1 MSIKFNDPTQK
12 RADIKIRPME
22 TSYDTIC
29 AALRIAPKNAYFEL
43 LAHPDKI
50 TP

>member
-1 MSIKFNDPTQK
+1 MKFREPTHIKI
-12 RADIKIRPME
+12 DIKMRPIE

-29 AALRIAPKNAYFEL
+29 AADLIAPKNAYFEL
-43 LAHPDKI
+43 LAQPDNI